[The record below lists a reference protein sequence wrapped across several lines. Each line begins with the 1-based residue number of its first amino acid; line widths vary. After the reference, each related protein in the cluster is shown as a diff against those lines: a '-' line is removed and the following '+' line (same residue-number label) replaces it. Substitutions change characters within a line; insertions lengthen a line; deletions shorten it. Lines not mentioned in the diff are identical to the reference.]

1 MSETA
6 GLDRRPAAV
15 LFLFVCAV
23 YIFCAYPAIAPR
35 DSADLSLAAL
45 NLGVAHPPGYPL
57 YAVLGKLWLTLLPFG
72 NPAYRLNLLSA
83 VCGAGACT
91 TLYLS
96 LRRWASKGTAVAS
109 ALALAW
115 CAPLWKF
122 SLLGEMYSL
131 HALLLALLLLL
142 VEGDSG
148 SLVRRACLSG
158 LLFGLGLVNH
168 QSMILFLPGWL
179 WMWHGELRRHGAS
192 WELIFERATVF
203 ALLGWALYL
212 YVWAR
217 LGDAR
222 QAWSVITRAQYGT
235 FALSAGF
242 ARPLSGKT
250 ANALLSHWAAGC
262 FMASSPVI
270 AGLAFAGFAAVRK
283 KSPEFGRG
291 LLLALMALGP
301 AFFLMTRFD
310 LSEWVA
316 KTVLESAFTSSLVLI
331 CFLGGAGFAAVPSR
345 AAAAVLAAA
354 VVIVPFWMNCTSMS
368 HRDDFSAYDYIIDL
382 RRSLPPGAAVLVGG
396 DTALFGLRFF
406 ETWRPRGATLVLR
419 NSSEEPDPGW
429 PSREL
434 ENGRVF
440 ALGLPIPALRQWG
453 LVGARAAL
461 QPQGLVQEALLNR
474 PVVGAERAAWALSVL
489 RWGPALSSRESYAH
503 DIRLCYAFA
512 HYLSA
517 RLEEISGPGEPIEHD
532 RWARLLDP
540 EDYRIEWVPA
550 KDYNS
555 RNATP

>member
-1 MSETA
+1 VFETD
-6 GLDRRPAAV
+6 GVDRRLAAI
-15 LFLFVCAV
+15 LFLLACGV
-23 YIFCAYPAIAPR
+23 YTFCAYPSIAPR
-35 DSADLSLAAL
+35 DSADLGLAAL
-45 NLGVAHPPGYPL
+45 TLGIAHPPGYPL
-57 YAVLGKLWLTLLPFG
+57 YAVLGKLWLTLLPWG

-83 VCGAGACT
+83 VCGASACT
-91 TLYLS
+91 VLYLAV
-96 LRRWASKGTAVAS
+96 RRWAQRGAALAA

-122 SLLGEMYSL
+122 SLLGEMYAL
-131 HALLLALLLLL
+131 NALLLALLLLL
-142 VEGDSG
+142 VEGDSE
-148 SLVRRACLSG
+148 SLIRRACLSG

-168 QSMILFLPGWL
+168 QSMILFLPGWV

-203 ALLGWALYL
+203 ALLGWALYI
-212 YVWAR
+212 YVWVR

-270 AGLAFAGFAAVRK
+270 ACLAFAGFAAVRK
-283 KSPEFGRG
+283 KTPELGRG
-291 LLLALMALGP
+291 VLLALMALGP

-316 KTVLESAFTSSLVLI
+316 KTVLESAFASSLVLI
-331 CFLGGAGFAAVPSR
+331 CFLGGAGFAVVPNRVAV
-345 AAAAVLAAA
+345 AVLAGA
-354 VVIVPFWMNCTSMS
+354 VVLLPFWENFATMN
-368 HRDDFSAYDYIIDL
+368 HRDDFSAYDYVSDL
-382 RRSLPPGAAVLVGG
+382 RRSLPPGASVLVGG
-396 DTALFGLRFF
+396 DTALFGLRFL
-406 ETWRPRGATLVLR
+406 EAWRPRSAGLVLR
-419 NSSEEPDPGW
+419 NSSDDPDIGW

-440 ALGLPIPALRQWG
+440 ALGLPVPVLRQWG

-461 QPQGLVQEALLNR
+461 QPQGLVQEALLSR
-474 PVVGAERAAWALSVL
+474 PAVGAERTAWALSVL
-489 RWGPALSSRESYAH
+489 RWGPALSSHESYAH
-503 DIRLCYAFA
+503 DICLCYAFA

-555 RNATP
+555 RNAAP